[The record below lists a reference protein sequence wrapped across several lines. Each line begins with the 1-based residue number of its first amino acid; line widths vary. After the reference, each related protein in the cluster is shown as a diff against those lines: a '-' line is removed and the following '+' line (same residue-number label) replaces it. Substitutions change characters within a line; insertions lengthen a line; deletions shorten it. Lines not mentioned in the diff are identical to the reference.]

1 MYIKRDDIMK
11 KKIAIIGASYLQEP
25 LIEKAKEKGLETHVF
40 AWAAGD
46 VGEKSADFFYP
57 ISIIEKDEILEK
69 CREIGIDG
77 ICSIASD
84 LAAIAVNYVAEK
96 MGLVG
101 NPMSCVEVSTNKHKM
116 RKCFEE
122 HGDPSPKSIQVN
134 RIDDLKGIDLKY
146 PIIVKP
152 VDRSGSRGITKLLS
166 PDGLAEAIENAKEQ
180 GFEKTAL
187 VEEFA
192 TGQEYSVEFISWRG
206 KHKFLA
212 LTKKYTTGAPHF
224 IETGHLEPA
233 PVSKAVLEEVKK
245 VVSHALDSLGIQNG
259 ASHSEL
265 KIAKDGTIKLIEI
278 GGRMG
283 GDCIGSSLV
292 KLSTGFDFVD
302 AVIDV
307 AMGVEPRQ
315 LCNKQSAAAVR
326 FVFSKEDVD
335 CLKQMQKDNPE
346 IIVEQDVQEIT
357 DHAVVDSG
365 SRFGYFLF
373 AADDVTLLEKYLPDM
388 VVE

>member
-1 MYIKRDDIMK
+1 M
-11 KKIAIIGASYLQEP
+11 IGQE
-25 LIEKAKEKGLETHVF
+25 
-40 AWAAGD
+40 
-46 VGEKSADFFYP
+46 
-57 ISIIEKDEILEK
+57 
-69 CREIGIDG
+69 
-77 ICSIASD
+77 
-84 LAAIAVNYVAEK
+84 AE
-96 MGLVG
+96 
-101 NPMSCVEVSTNKHKM
+101 
-116 RKCFEE
+116 
-122 HGDPSPKSIQVN
+122 
-134 RIDDLKGIDLKY
+134 
-146 PIIVKP
+146 
-152 VDRSGSRGITKLLS
+152 
-166 PDGLAEAIENAKEQ
+166 
-180 GFEKTAL
+180 
-187 VEEFA
+187 
-192 TGQEYSVEFISWRG
+192 EYSVEFISWRG

>member
-1 MYIKRDDIMK
+1 MK

-57 ISIIEKDEILEK
+57 ISIVEKDEILEK

-134 RIDDLKGIDLKY
+134 SIDDLKGIDLKY

-315 LCNKQSAAAVR
+315 LCNKQSVAAVR